1 MMRSLFTAIGGLKNH
16 QVMLDVTANNLANV
30 NTVGYK
36 SQRVNFETMMAQTLS
51 GASAPVADG
60 VGGAGPTQVGLG
72 MTLNS
77 IGSIMTQGSS
87 QTTGQWSDLMIQ
99 GDGYFTV
106 AHDVST
112 SGTPPTGALP
122 ATPDISFTRAG
133 NFTLDANGWLVTQ
146 HGEYVLAQAPDPA
159 TPGAFLPGLVG
170 IQIPTGAKSVSID
183 QNGVISYDN
192 GGRQIAGQIQL
203 AKFPNPAGLS
213 RTSGNLLKDTP
224 NSGIFDP
231 ANAAGAVAWGSPNTN
246 GIGYVQAG
254 ALEMSNVDVS
264 QEFTNMIVAQRG
276 FQANARTVS
285 VSDSMLQE
293 LVDLKR

>member
-1 MMRSLFTAIGGLKNH
+1 MIRSMFTAIGGLKNH

-36 SQRVNFETMMAQTLS
+36 CQRVNFETMMAQVCRRERAGRGRRRRRRPDAGRPRHDAELDRLDHDAGLARRRPAS
-51 GASAPVADG
+51 GRTDDPGRRLLHRRAR
-60 VGGAGPTQVGLG
+60 L
-72 MTLNS
+72 
-77 IGSIMTQGSS
+77 
-87 QTTGQWSDLMIQ
+87 
-99 GDGYFTV
+99 
-106 AHDVST
+106 ST

-192 GGRQIAGQIQL
+192 GGRQIPGQIQL

-213 RTSGNLLKDTP
+213 RTSGNDLKDTP

-231 ANAAGAVAWGSPNTN
+231 ANAAPGQRHWGAPNTG

-254 ALEMSNVDVS
+254 ALEMSNVDLS

-276 FQANARTVS
+276 FQANARVITT
-285 VSDSMLQE
+285 SDEVLQE
-293 LVDLKR
+293 LVNLKH